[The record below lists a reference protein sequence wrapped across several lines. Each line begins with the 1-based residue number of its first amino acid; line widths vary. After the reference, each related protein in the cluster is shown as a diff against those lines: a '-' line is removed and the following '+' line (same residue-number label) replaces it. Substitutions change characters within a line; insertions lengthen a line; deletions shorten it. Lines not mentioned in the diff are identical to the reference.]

1 MPGSRKIR
9 VGEVINAKMDKTVV
23 VAVRWQQRNLIYKK
37 PRRRITKLY
46 AHDNENQCRLGDMVR
61 IEETRP
67 LSRTKRWRLLEIVE
81 RREIA
86 EVKPAELDEG
96 ILTEE
101 SDEDVQEE
109 QELDNG
115 ELVDELDEASD
126 DELDDDDVD
135 EDLDEDS
142 SDDDDVDEDSD
153 EGLDEDSSDDV
164 DEDLDEDSS
173 DDDDVDEQESD
184 DDAPPDDD
192 EAVTEEEALTEEAE
206 EGEKEE

>member
-9 VGEVINAKMDKTVV
+9 VGEVISSKMDKTVV

-46 AHDNENQCRLGDMVR
+46 AHDNENQCRLGDVVR

-101 SDEDVQEE
+101 SDEDIQEE
-109 QELDNG
+109 QELENG
-115 ELVDELDEASD
+115 ELVDELDESSD
-126 DELDDDDVD
+126 DDLEEDSLDDDDSDDVD
-135 EDLDEDS
+135 DDLEEES
-142 SDDDDVDEDSD
+142 SDDD
-153 EGLDEDSSDDV
+153 
-164 DEDLDEDSS
+164 EDLEEESS
-173 DDDDVDEQESD
+173 DDDTDEQESD
-184 DDAPPDDD
+184 DDDTPDDN
-192 EAVTEEEALTEEAE
+192 ETVTEEEALPEEAS

>member
-1 MPGSRKIR
+1 MPGSRKTR
-9 VGEVINAKMDKTVV
+9 VGEVISAKMDKTVV

-101 SDEDVQEE
+101 SDEDIQEE

-115 ELVDELDEASD
+115 ELVDELDEESD
-126 DELDDDDVD
+126 EDSDEDSEEDSLDDDDDVDEHSSDDDVD

-142 SDDDDVDEDSD
+142 SDDDDA
-153 EGLDEDSSDDV
+153 
-164 DEDLDEDSS
+164 
-173 DDDDVDEQESD
+173 DEQESD
-184 DDAPPDDD
+184 DDGPPDDD
-192 EAVTEEEALTEEAE
+192 EAVTEEETLTEEAE
-206 EGEKEE
+206 EREKEE

>member
-1 MPGSRKIR
+1 MPGSRKTR
-9 VGEVINAKMDKTVV
+9 VGEVISAKMDKTVV

-101 SDEDVQEE
+101 SDEDIQEE

-126 DELDDDDVD
+126 DELDDDDV
-135 EDLDEDS
+135 E
-142 SDDDDVDEDSD
+142 EDSD

-173 DDDDVDEQESD
+173 DDDDADEEESD
-184 DDAPPDDD
+184 D
-192 EAVTEEEALTEEAE
+192 ETVTEEEALPEEAE

>member
-9 VGEVINAKMDKTVV
+9 VGEVIGAKMDKTVV

-46 AHDNENQCRLGDMVR
+46 AHDNENQCRLGDVVR

-101 SDEDVQEE
+101 SDEDIQEE
-109 QELDNG
+109 QELENG
-115 ELVDELDEASD
+115 ELVDELDESSD
-126 DELDDDDVD
+126 DDLEEDSLDDDD
-135 EDLDEDS
+135 
-142 SDDDDVDEDSD
+142 
-153 EGLDEDSSDDV
+153 SDDV
-164 DEDLDEDSS
+164 DEDLEEESS
-173 DDDDVDEQESD
+173 DDDEDSEEESSDDDEDSEEESSDDEDTDEQESD
-184 DDAPPDDD
+184 DDDTPDDN
-192 EAVTEEEALTEEAE
+192 ETVTEEEALPEEAS